1 MSSRNALLLSVLA
14 AAAAILA
21 GCASGDDDLQT
32 FITDTNKEAGGRVEP
47 LPEVKPYPAY
57 IYADMNLRSPFV
69 PTSPSAS
76 NPNLRPD
83 AHRNREFLEQYSLD
97 TMKMVGSI
105 LQGGELFGLVQT
117 KDGLVH
123 RVIVG
128 NYIGQND
135 GKITGI
141 TASKIDVREIVADG
155 LGGYIERPT
164 GLGLNE

>member
-1 MSSRNALLLSVLA
+1 
-14 AAAAILA
+14 
-21 GCASGDDDLQT
+21 
-32 FITDTNKEAGGRVEP
+32 
-47 LPEVKPYPAY
+47 
-57 IYADMNLRSPFV
+57 
-69 PTSPSAS
+69 
-76 NPNLRPD
+76 
-83 AHRNREFLEQYSLD
+83 
-97 TMKMVGSI
+97 MKMVGSI

-123 RVIVG
+123 RVVVG

-164 GLGLNE
+164 GLALNE